1 MTLEITKSG
10 CTSHILSHPG
20 YKRVSG
26 AKTVFESA
34 SNIIKLIMK
43 EQNTVDICWTTNCIF
58 STHINPIFVQDWRER
73 KDSCVYMCGCARTIS
88 HKGWIVSAI
97 LMEKNAPDC
106 ENEEIM

>member
-10 CTSHILSHPG
+10 CTSHILCHPG

-43 EQNTVDICWTTNCIF
+43 EQNTVDIC
-58 STHINPIFVQDWRER
+58 
-73 KDSCVYMCGCARTIS
+73 
-88 HKGWIVSAI
+88 
-97 LMEKNAPDC
+97 
-106 ENEEIM
+106 